1 MPKNQTNAAWD
12 TLLDLDAQPAGPLHD
27 RLRRALRSAIVSGR
41 IAAGSALPP
50 SRTLAAD
57 LGCSRWVVTEA
68 YAQLAAEGY
77 LEARAGSATRVR
89 AGVAG
94 PATGARRGVVGP
106 PTGARPGARNAPTG
120 VWPDVVGSPTE
131 ASARASTTG
140 AGPVGSPAEGR
151 RGVGGPPST
160 RLASPSAHARFD
172 FTPGMPDLR
181 AFPRKRWADAVRE
194 VGRQSP
200 FTDLGYLEH
209 AGHPRLRETLAG
221 YLTRS
226 RGAAIAA
233 EDLTVCAGT
242 TDGLA
247 RIARA
252 LREHGHTHLAVEDP
266 GWTWTREAVVD
277 AGLVAVPIGVDG
289 DGLRV
294 DLLRDQPWI
303 RAAIVAP
310 AHQFPTGTVLAP
322 ARRAELIR
330 WAHDVD
336 GILLEEDKD
345 ADYRYD
351 RRPVAAIQGMAPS
364 RTALLGSVSKTLS
377 PALRIGWFATPP
389 RWTPAVAVAN
399 PLALPPPVLDQLAFA
414 WFLDDGGYDRH
425 LRACRRRYRARRD
438 ALVGELARRLPGAR
452 VSGAAAGLHLLLHLD
467 GVRATEVVAAAA
479 RDGVSVDAVGNYTSE
494 AGAGDSTLILGYGN
508 LADSVVAE
516 AVSRLADAIERANL
530 P

>member
-1 MPKNQTNAAWD
+1 MISTVGRSGLATLANQMPKNQTNAAWD
-12 TLLDLDAQPAGPLHD
+12 TLLDLDAQSAGPLHD

-89 AGVAG
+89 PGVAGPPTGVRPGAGGPSTEVRSGAVGSPSGGRAGVAG
-94 PATGARRGVVGP
+94 SASWGLPV
-106 PTGARPGARNAPTG
+106 ARP
-120 VWPDVVGSPTE
+120 
-131 ASARASTTG
+131 
-140 AGPVGSPAEGR
+140 
-151 RGVGGPPST
+151 
-160 RLASPSAHARFD
+160 ASPSVHPRFD
-172 FTPGMPDLR
+172 FTPGLPDLR
-181 AFPRKRWADAVRE
+181 SFPRKRWADAVRDA
-194 VGRQSP
+194 GRLAP

-209 AGHPRLRETLAG
+209 AGHPQLLGTLAG

-226 RGAAIAA
+226 RGAAISA
-233 EDLTVCAGT
+233 EDLTICAGT

-247 RIARA
+247 RIARG

-266 GWTWTREAVVD
+266 GWTWTRAAVAD

-351 RRPVAAIQGMAPS
+351 RRPVAAIQGMAPA

-389 RWTPAVAVAN
+389 RWTPDVAAAN

-414 WFLDDGGYDRH
+414 RFLDNGGYDRH

-479 RDGVSVDAVGNYTSE
+479 RDGVGVDAVGNYTSE

-508 LADSVVAE
+508 LADSAVAE
-516 AVSRLADAIERANL
+516 AVSRLADAIERASL
-530 P
+530 S

>member
-27 RLRRALRSAIVSGR
+27 RLRRALRSAIVGGR

-77 LEARAGSATRVR
+77 LEARTGSATRVR
-89 AGVAG
+89 PGVTG
-94 PATGARRGVVGP
+94 PATGTRPGFGDPPARPVPQPARLGP
-106 PTGARPGARNAPTG
+106 PF
-120 VWPDVVGSPTE
+120 
-131 ASARASTTG
+131 
-140 AGPVGSPAEGR
+140 
-151 RGVGGPPST
+151 
-160 RLASPSAHARFD
+160 AHPRFD
-172 FTPGMPDLR
+172 FTPGLPDLR

-194 VGRQSP
+194 AGRQSP

-209 AGHPRLRETLAG
+209 AGHPHLRETLAG

-233 EDLTVCAGT
+233 EDLTICAGT

-247 RIARA
+247 RIARG

-389 RWTPAVAVAN
+389 RWTSDVAVAN
-399 PLALPPPVLDQLAFA
+399 PLGLPPSVLDQLAFA

-438 ALVGELARRLPGAR
+438 VLVGELACRLPGAR

-479 RDGVSVDAVGNYTSE
+479 RDGVSVDAVGNYASE

-508 LADSVVAE
+508 LADSAVAE
-516 AVSRLADAIERANL
+516 GVSRLADAIDRTKMWNVRG
-530 P
+530 

>member
-57 LGCSRWVVTEA
+57 LGCSRWVITEA

-89 AGVAG
+89 PGVAG
-94 PATGARRGVVGP
+94 PATRVRSGPVDSPTGARRGV
-106 PTGARPGARNAPTG
+106 A
-120 VWPDVVGSPTE
+120 GSPSRGLP
-131 ASARASTTG
+131 AARST
-140 AGPVGSPAEGR
+140 
-151 RGVGGPPST
+151 PPST
-160 RLASPSAHARFD
+160 RPAPPFAHSRFD
-172 FTPGMPDLR
+172 FTPGLPDLR

-194 VGRQSP
+194 AGRQSP

-209 AGHPRLRETLAG
+209 AGHPRLLGTLAG

-226 RGAAIAA
+226 RGAAISA
-233 EDLTVCAGT
+233 EDLTICAGT

-266 GWTWTREAVVD
+266 GWTWTREAVTD
-277 AGLVAVPIGVDG
+277 AGLVAVPIAVDE

-294 DLLRDQPWI
+294 DLLRGRPWI

-330 WAHDVD
+330 WANDVD

-389 RWTPAVAVAN
+389 RWTPDVAAAN

-452 VSGAAAGLHLLLHLD
+452 ISGAAAGLHLLLHLD

-508 LADSVVAE
+508 LADSAVME
-516 AVSRLADAIERANL
+516 AVSRLADAIERASL

>member
-89 AGVAG
+89 PGVAG
-94 PATGARRGVVGP
+94 PATGVRPGLGDSPVGARRGVAGS
-106 PTGARPGARNAPTG
+106 PTGARSG
-120 VWPDVVGSPTE
+120 VAGSP
-131 ASARASTTG
+131 SPS
-140 AGPVGSPAEGR
+140 PSPA
-151 RGVGGPPST
+151 PPAA
-160 RLASPSAHARFD
+160 RPAPPSAHPRFD
-172 FTPGMPDLR
+172 FTPGLPDLR

-194 VGRQSP
+194 AGRQSP

-226 RGAAIAA
+226 RGAAISA
-233 EDLTVCAGT
+233 EDLTICAGT

-247 RIARA
+247 RIARS

-266 GWTWTREAVVD
+266 GWTWTREAVTD

-377 PALRIGWFATPP
+377 PALRIGWFATPS
-389 RWTPAVAVAN
+389 RWTPDVAAAN

-414 WFLDDGGYDRH
+414 WFLDNGGYDRH

-467 GVRATEVVAAAA
+467 GVRATEVVVAAA
-479 RDGVSVDAVGNYTSE
+479 RDGVSVDAVGNYTSA

-508 LADSVVAE
+508 LADSAVAE
-516 AVSRLADAIERANL
+516 AVSRLADAIERASL

>member
-57 LGCSRWVVTEA
+57 LGCSRWAVTEA

-89 AGVAG
+89 PGVAG
-94 PATGARRGVVGP
+94 PATGVRPGLGDSPVGARRGVAGS
-106 PTGARPGARNAPTG
+106 PTGARSG
-120 VWPDVVGSPTE
+120 VAGSP
-131 ASARASTTG
+131 
-140 AGPVGSPAEGR
+140 SPA
-151 RGVGGPPST
+151 PPAA
-160 RLASPSAHARFD
+160 RPAPPSAHPRFD
-172 FTPGMPDLR
+172 FTPGLPDLR

-194 VGRQSP
+194 AGRQSP

-226 RGAAIAA
+226 RGAAISA
-233 EDLTVCAGT
+233 EDLTICAGT

-247 RIARA
+247 RIARS

-266 GWTWTREAVVD
+266 GWTWTREAVTD

-377 PALRIGWFATPP
+377 PALRIGWFATPS
-389 RWTPAVAVAN
+389 RWTPDVAAAN

-414 WFLDDGGYDRH
+414 WFLDNGGYDRH

-467 GVRATEVVAAAA
+467 GVRATEVVVAAA
-479 RDGVSVDAVGNYTSE
+479 RDGVSVDAVGNYTSA

-508 LADSVVAE
+508 LADSAVAE
-516 AVSRLADAIERANL
+516 AVSRLADAIERASL